1 MLHPTIDIEEGQY
14 VYYSQ
19 QPVKKN
25 IISQHR
31 KSAIKKCG
39 YYGIVCTVY
48 SSGIGAI
55 LTLVY
60 YCYYAPG
67 VPPH

>member
-1 MLHPTIDIEEGQY
+1 
-14 VYYSQ
+14 
-19 QPVKKN
+19 VKKN
-25 IISQHR
+25 IISPHR

-39 YYGIVCTVY
+39 YYGIVCAVY

-60 YCYYAPG
+60 YCYFAPG